1 MPHSAR
7 TPASQTEDRSATHT
21 CKPRFGQITIA
32 DGLPVRLRPLL
43 GSWLREKGRLGCVH
57 CVRCES
63 WWRRGELPWIDLEPL
78 RAGGPQA
85 MSLEERFTISRF
97 DTKDGL
103 LETILARVYDG

>member
-1 MPHSAR
+1 M
-7 TPASQTEDRSATHT
+7 
-21 CKPRFGQITIA
+21 
-32 DGLPVRLRPLL
+32 
-43 GSWLREKGRLGCVH
+43 
-57 CVRCES
+57 RCES